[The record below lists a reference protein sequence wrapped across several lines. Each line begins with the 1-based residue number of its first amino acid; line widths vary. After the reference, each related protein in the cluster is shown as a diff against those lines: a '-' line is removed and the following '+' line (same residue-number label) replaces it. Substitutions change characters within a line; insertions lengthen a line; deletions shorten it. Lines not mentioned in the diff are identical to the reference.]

1 MDRRGASTDSFGWL
15 TTERTQVPQPAFFAF
30 AVACTMHR
38 ARFVLCRDPLE
49 AGSFWAMAVAF
60 VVFHGERYGW
70 YPAGFFASGGLILIL
85 SLLQSAHHRTHRDEL
100 TGIGGWLAYDER

>member
-1 MDRRGASTDSFGWL
+1 
-15 TTERTQVPQPAFFAF
+15 
-30 AVACTMHR
+30 
-38 ARFVLCRDPLE
+38 
-49 AGSFWAMAVAF
+49 MAVAF

-70 YPAGFFASGGLILIL
+70 YPAGFFASGGLIVIL